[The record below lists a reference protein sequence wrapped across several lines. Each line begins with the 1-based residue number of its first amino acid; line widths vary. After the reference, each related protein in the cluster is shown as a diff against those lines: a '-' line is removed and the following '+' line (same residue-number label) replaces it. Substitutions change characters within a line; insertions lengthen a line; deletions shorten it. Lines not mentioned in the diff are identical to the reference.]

1 MSNFFA
7 DVSSKVI
14 ALADPVLSQP
24 DMEREM
30 VSHRTGASI
39 PSFTIYYVLPDLPD
53 HHMNTS

>member
-1 MSNFFA
+1 
-7 DVSSKVI
+7 
-14 ALADPVLSQP
+14 
-24 DMEREM
+24 M